1 MEIKIFIVEDE
12 LLHLKDLSALVEEAG
27 YKLVGHCA
35 NADEAFIQIK
45 ETQPDVLLVDIAL
58 PGVNNGISLSHKV
71 HTELHIPHIFTTSAC
86 NDEVV
91 EQAIETRPVGFLQK
105 PVDYGEL
112 TATVGLAIQSE
123 SQEDAQEDDRE
134 EVQGKNG
141 HEILFTRVGNR
152 LIRIKLDQVRF
163 ARAASDK
170 YISVNLGKR
179 ELTCRIPLKD
189 LLSQKQATFIQ
200 IHRSAIVNLDYLTEI
215 DEFNMTAIVGNT
227 ELPIGRRYRKELFR
241 ILKKV

>member
-86 NDEVV
+86 SDEVV
-91 EQAIETRPVGFLQK
+91 ELAIETRPIGFLQK

-123 SQEDAQEDDRE
+123 SQEDAQEK
-134 EVQGKNG
+134 VQGKNG
-141 HEILFTRVGNR
+141 HDILFTRVGNR

-170 YISVNLGKR
+170 YISVNLGER

-189 LLSQKQATFIQ
+189 LLCQKQATFIQ
-200 IHRSAIVNLDYLTEI
+200 IHRSVIVNMDYLTEI
-215 DEFNMTAIVGNT
+215 DEFNMTAIVGST
-227 ELPIGRRYRKELFR
+227 ELPIGRRYRKELLR
-241 ILKKV
+241 ILRKV